1 MEDPAASQ
9 TQEKYPRWAVL
20 EWFAFYR
27 LCLAAGLV
35 FAYLSPFANDW
46 LVNADKS
53 LSVAISFTYLLL
65 VLLSLLLTRLRK
77 LGKTWLVQT
86 SVFIDILTF
95 TLLMHGNGGVESG
108 YSLILAIV
116 VAAGA
121 LLLEGRQSLLFAA
134 IATLSVLAEQT
145 YTTLSLSQASGSY
158 TRTGLLGLTYFTVAL
173 LAHVL
178 YRRIQE
184 TEHLAAR
191 RLVDIAD
198 LSKLNEFII
207 QQINTGILVLD
218 ERRHIQMLNR
228 AAAQLLGIPSDTKH
242 HPHLRTLSPA
252 LWDWIERHL
261 RVGEPTSPNTVEIQ
275 NREIEPSFL
284 PIGDCPTCALVVFL
298 RDKQALIQEAQQI
311 KLASLGRLTASIAH
325 NIRNPLSAITH
336 AGQLLLESPVL
347 ELEEQQLLQIIVR
360 NTKRIDEI
368 IESVLQL
375 SQRNQPEIQ
384 RIALQTWLQEF
395 AEEFLELDNLPRE
408 RWKLSIE
415 ENLPEVAVDPRHLRQ
430 ILFNLCDNV
439 VQHGGDTAQLHLRA
453 ALAQDQQSVL
463 LQVRDTGPQI
473 EPAIAKEIF
482 NPFFTTSVTGTGLGL
497 YIALELSEA
506 NGIRLSYLPLEPQ
519 GNCFQLVLPTL

>member
-1 MEDPAASQ
+1 MEDPGASEAQ
-9 TQEKYPRWAVL
+9 NYPRWVVL

-35 FAYLSPFANDW
+35 FAYLSPFANNW

-53 LSVAISFTYLLL
+53 LSVAISFAYLLL
-65 VLLSLLLTRLRK
+65 VLLSLLLTRIRK
-77 LGKTWLVQT
+77 FGKTGLVQT
-86 SVFIDILTF
+86 GVLIDILTF

-145 YTTLSLSQASGSY
+145 YVTLFLPHASGSY

-184 TEHLAAR
+184 TEHLAAS

-228 AAAQLLGIPSDTKH
+228 AAAHLLGISPDAKN
-242 HPHLRTLSPA
+242 HPHLRAVSPI
-252 LWDWIERHL
+252 LWDWIDAHL
-261 RVGEPTSPNTVEIQ
+261 WSGAPAETHSLAIQ
-275 NREIEPSFL
+275 DREIEPSFL

-298 RDKQALIQEAQQI
+298 RDQQALMQEAQQI

-336 AGQLLLESPVL
+336 AGQLLLESPAL
-347 ELEEQQLLQIIVR
+347 GLEEQQLLQIIIR
-360 NTKRIDEI
+360 NTRRIDEI

-375 SQRNQPEIQ
+375 SQRNQPELQ
-384 RIALQTWLQEF
+384 RIALGEWLREF
-395 AEEFLELDNLPRE
+395 AEEFLELDSLPRE
-408 RWKLSIE
+408 RLILSIE
-415 ENLPEVAVDPRHLRQ
+415 DDLPEIEVDPRHLRQ

-439 VQHGGDTAQLHLRA
+439 VQHGGDAPQLHLRA
-453 ALAQDQQSVL
+453 APAQDQQFVL
-463 LQVRDTGPQI
+463 LQVRDLGPPI
-473 EPAIAKEIF
+473 DPEIAEDIF

-519 GNCFQLVLPTL
+519 GNCFQLILPAR